1 MDADYAMPPDE
12 IKNLIERVR
21 TDIQTEMQAMRDGL
35 QAQIETIDTRTKAWY
50 EQLNRTF
57 KLLLDLNTEDYKA
70 RKMREAEQDQ
80 ERSRR
85 QAALDRSLLI
95 LRWVSIGVAIYLAI
109 FTLLWLGSRLASVF
123 Q

>member
-1 MDADYAMPPDE
+1 MPPDE